1 MSRWLPFPLSSAALA
16 ALWLLLNQ
24 SVEPAHLLLGALAG
38 VGGGLLLANLKAPL
52 HRVRR
57 RFGTAA
63 KLVLIVFADIVRSNL
78 AVARIV
84 FQPSVRG
91 RTAGFLSIP
100 LELRHPGGLAV
111 LGCIVTATPGTS
123 WARYDATRN
132 VLTLHILD
140 LVDEQAWV
148 TQFKERYEKALLEIF
163 L

>member
-1 MSRWLPFPLSSAALA
+1 MNRWLPFPLSSAALA
-16 ALWLLLNQ
+16 ALWLLLNR
-24 SVEPAHLLLGALAG
+24 SLEPVHLLLAAAAG
-38 VGGGLLLANLKAPL
+38 LGGGLLLAKLQVPG

-57 RFGTAA
+57 RAVPAA
-63 KLVLIVFADIVRSNL
+63 KLLRDVLIDILRSNI

-84 FQPSVRG
+84 FRPSARG
-91 RTAGFLSIP
+91 RVAGFLSIP

-111 LGCIVTATPGTS
+111 LACIVTATPGTS

-140 LVDEQAWV
+140 LVDQDSWV
-148 TQFKERYEKALLEIF
+148 TQFKERYEKALMEIF